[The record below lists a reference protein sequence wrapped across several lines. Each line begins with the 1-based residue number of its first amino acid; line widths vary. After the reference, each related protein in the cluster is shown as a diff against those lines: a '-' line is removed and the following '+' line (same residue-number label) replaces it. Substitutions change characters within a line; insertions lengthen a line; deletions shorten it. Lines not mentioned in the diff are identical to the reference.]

1 MAHTAL
7 QVANKILAL
16 GREKGFSF
24 TQMQLL
30 KLVYIAHGWM
40 LGAYDQP
47 LITNEVQAWK
57 YGPVIPDLYS
67 KIKIFGSSEITI
79 PSLTNNEEDV
89 FTEDEIDALKFTL
102 EVYGDK
108 SAAKLSQITH
118 MPNTPWSAVYNE
130 NGWAEKIPDSLIQK
144 HYKELYKKYFNES
157 AAQ

>member
-7 QVANKILAL
+7 QVANRILSL
-16 GREKGFSF
+16 GKDKDLTF

-40 LGAYDQP
+40 LGAYDEP
-47 LITNEVQAWK
+47 LINNQIQAWK

-79 PSLTNNEEDV
+79 PSLTNGQDDV
-89 FTEDEIDALKFTL
+89 FTEEEIDTL
-102 EVYGDK
+102 EFVLKVYGDN
-108 SAAKLSQITH
+108 SAARLSQITH

-130 NGWAEKIPDSLIQK
+130 NGWAEEIPDLLIKQ
-144 HYKELYKKYFNES
+144 HYKELYKKYFNEPTT
-157 AAQ
+157 

>member
-7 QVANKILAL
+7 QVANKILSL
-16 GREKGFSF
+16 GKDKGLSF

-40 LGAYDQP
+40 LGAYDEP
-47 LITNEVQAWK
+47 LINNQIQAWK

-79 PSLTNNEEDV
+79 PSLTNGQDDA
-89 FTEDEIDALKFTL
+89 FTEEEIDTLEFVL
-102 EVYGDK
+102 EVYGDH
-108 SAAKLSQITH
+108 SAARLSQITH

-130 NGWAEKIPDSLIQK
+130 NGWAEEIPDSLIRN

-157 AAQ
+157 TT